1 MTQITAGLTSIMWWP
16 LAAGLAALLIAA
28 IIAGLLAARRRRAQ
42 RTAIPVAHTG
52 YLRNLPSFRA
62 VVRARRRRLAIA
74 LAAFTLAG
82 LAAAGLAGRPAER
95 HVESERLATRD
106 IVLCL
111 DVSGSMI
118 SYDSEILG
126 KFSQLAENFSG
137 ERIALVMWN
146 NTSRTLFPLT
156 DDYAMVKEELS
167 NAAKV
172 LDVDLAALTTGTPQ
186 TQQLLDLLA
195 GTTALPGTSASLIG
209 DGLANCVL
217 AFDLSDQE
225 RSRSIIFATDNDL
238 QGTPV
243 YQLAEAATFAQER
256 NIRVIGLFS
265 PTAEGGSTKQRADFT
280 EAITSRGGLVF
291 DTGSPE
297 AVDSIIDDVTSQQAA
312 ELDASPN
319 VVITDHPERLAPVLL
334 IGLVGGLALL
344 GWWRL

>member
-1 MTQITAGLTSIMWWP
+1 MIWWP
-16 LAAGLAALLIAA
+16 LALALAAIALLA
-28 IIAGLLAARRRRAQ
+28 IIAGLLARRRRRRAL
-42 RTAIPVAHTG
+42 TPVDVAHTG
-52 YLRNLPSFRA
+52 YVRALPSFTA
-62 VVRARRRRLAIA
+62 LIRARKRRLAAA
-74 LAAFTLAG
+74 LALFFVAALG
-82 LAAAGLAGRPAER
+82 AAGLAGRPADR
-95 HVESERLATRD
+95 HAQSEQLATRD

-126 KFSQLAENFSG
+126 KFSELVDSFAG

-156 DDYAMVKEELS
+156 DDYAMVRDELKNS
-167 NAAKV
+167 AKI
-172 LDVDLAALTTGTPQ
+172 LDVDLAALSSGSSQ

-217 AFDLSDQE
+217 AFDLADQE

-238 QGTPV
+238 QGDPV
-243 YQLAEAATFAQER
+243 YTLDEAAGFAQER
-256 NIRVIGLFS
+256 DIRVIGLFS
-265 PTAEGGSTKQRADFT
+265 PTAEGGSDKQRTEFT
-280 EAITSRGGLVF
+280 ETITSRGGLVF
-291 DTGSPE
+291 DTASPD

-312 ELDASPN
+312 ELDASPT
-319 VVITDHPERLAPVLL
+319 VVITDHPERLAPLL
-334 IGLVGGLALL
+334 IGGLVLGLLAV